1 MICEEDIFQFFQEL
15 SWKLNQE
22 GYPILDN
29 LRYSFPGIP
38 TYEEIMEDME
48 QDKELEEICN
58 LEEK

>member
-1 MICEEDIFQFFQEL
+1 MVCDEDIFQFFQEL

-29 LRYSFPGIP
+29 LKYSFPGIP
-38 TYEEIMEDME
+38 SYEEIIEDME

-58 LEEK
+58 LEER

>member
-1 MICEEDIFQFFQEL
+1 MACDEDVFQFFQEL

-22 GYPILDN
+22 GYPILDD
-29 LRYSFPGIP
+29 LRYGFPGIP
-38 TYEEIMEDME
+38 SYEEVMEDTE